1 LRVNN
6 ENYFVIICFSRIVTT
21 ITTSRKLVRMGKR
34 ICLFVYYVELI
45 STKLWIVKEGVAL
58 KKGLELWMVEG
69 RITREIRKNEG
80 RFFFLHS

>member
-1 LRVNN
+1 
-6 ENYFVIICFSRIVTT
+6 
-21 ITTSRKLVRMGKR
+21 MGKR

-58 KKGLELWMVEG
+58 KKDLELWMVEG

-80 RFFFLHS
+80 RFFFLHSQSYEIVGCFIWIGSCCIWFLLQP